1 MAEYVKTAW
10 VTGNP
15 PGIDADKLNN
25 LETQYDKIKSEDLT
39 LAGLKTFSNIPLL
52 PASNPTTDH
61 QATRKLYVDDTILA
75 QRTLDVVYSDV
86 LKHTLNGG
94 HNNLTDVY
102 VKVAEVEINIH
113 MPQVRMLTT
122 IAGNDYGGAT
132 YKIDKNAAPFIGER
146 SHYGPS
152 GQEYSDDIPNLYDGD
167 ILSVYL
173 KAYGTTKYS
182 WFGNWTMKYSIRIP
196 TLFGYTLTTPLI
208 TTAALTAPTIL
219 L

>member
-61 QATRKLYVDDTILA
+61 QATRKLYVDGTILL

-86 LKHTLNGG
+86 LKHSLNGG
-94 HNNLTDVY
+94 HSTSSVTF

-113 MPQVRMLTT
+113 MPQVRMHTT

-132 YKIDKNAAPFIGER
+132 YKVDKNATPLIGER

-152 GQEYSDDIPNLYDGD
+152 GQEYSDDIANLYDGD
-167 ILSVYL
+167 ILSIYL
-173 KAYGTTKYS
+173 LAYGTNKS
-182 WFGNWTMKYSIRIP
+182 AWFGNWELHYSIRIA